1 MKKNGFTL
9 VELLAVITIIG
20 ILAGVA
26 IPVTYIYINKARKNN
41 YNTME
46 SSSQTA
52 AENYFLS
59 DGHNGEILGKKC
71 VSVPVAKLVSEDY
84 LEKMIDPKNNNV
96 ICSGKVWVYNE
107 SVENGS
113 ALDNYK
119 YYVQIRC
126 DNYYHTFMADGK
138 TPGGYKEFPGGKYV
152 DSLPSGC

>member
-1 MKKNGFTL
+1 
-9 VELLAVITIIG
+9 
-20 ILAGVA
+20 
-26 IPVTYIYINKARKNN
+26 
-41 YNTME
+41 ME
-46 SSSQTA
+46 SSAQTA

>member
-46 SSSQTA
+46 SSAQTA

-84 LEKMIDPKNNNV
+84 FR
-96 ICSGKVWVYNE
+96 
-107 SVENGS
+107 
-113 ALDNYK
+113 
-119 YYVQIRC
+119 Q
-126 DNYYHTFMADGK
+126 
-138 TPGGYKEFPGGKYV
+138 
-152 DSLPSGC
+152 